1 MTASAWD
8 WLWNN
13 YGNLASVAGVVL
25 SGLAWV
31 QAGKARD
38 AAEAAGRAV
47 RERDTAHEFC
57 KLADDARALLTA
69 VQSAQ
74 ADRIISSANNLA
86 HMLGV
91 AEARRSEFLPSDFD
105 VEQCI
110 ENLNL
115 TSRDLSVHGFPAD
128 DPVKR
133 EKLEERV
140 QNIHSEL
147 CRIAGSVE
155 RGSEEMKG

>member
-1 MTASAWD
+1 M
-8 WLWNN
+8 
-13 YGNLASVAGVVL
+13 
-25 SGLAWV
+25 
-31 QAGKARD
+31 
-38 AAEAAGRAV
+38 
-47 RERDTAHEFC
+47 
-57 KLADDARALLTA
+57 
-69 VQSAQ
+69 QSAQ

-128 DPVKR
+128 NPAKKEMLV
-133 EKLEERV
+133 ERA
-140 QNIHSEL
+140 QKIHGEL
-147 CRIAGSVE
+147 CRTAGSLE